1 MRPNYK
7 RIYHDILKEKYP
19 EKLEDAKVLYLLDN
33 LKTVDDILKINA
45 LVSDSSRKSSTNNQK
60 LKNYDKQTV
69 LKLLQYQRKHQ
80 LSTNFMSKKYNM
92 SRNTISK
99 WWKLFGDEVE

>member
-1 MRPNYK
+1 LRPNYK

-19 EKLEDAKVLYLLDN
+19 EKLQDAKVLYLLDN

-69 LKLLQYQRKHQ
+69 LKLLQYQKKHQ
-80 LSTNFMSKKYNM
+80 LSTKFMSKKYNM